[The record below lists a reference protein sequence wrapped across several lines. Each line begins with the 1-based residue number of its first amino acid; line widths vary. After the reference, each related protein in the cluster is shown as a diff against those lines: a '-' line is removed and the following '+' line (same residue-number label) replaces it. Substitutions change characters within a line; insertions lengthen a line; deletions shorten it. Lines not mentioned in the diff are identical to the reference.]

1 MPAFLNSFCPLESSE
16 VEMETPGNFD
26 LVVIGEHPAALWV
39 ARQLLLREKKVLILP
54 TGVQRGANAIPA
66 KVAADFGWKERDLP
80 DPGKQS
86 LQVLTSGRRF
96 SIRPE
101 ESAFE
106 EECHFQF
113 GKEWKSSPHLSSVL
127 RGLAYFA
134 RGNDGPPVSTSDWDL
149 WRDRALEMRYW
160 DRESGYLGRKMLQ
173 SLADLGAKV
182 AKPKQLKQI
191 FLDRTTLVGV
201 HLQGSSKMIPVR
213 AGICAVPFGQIRAF
227 SSEPVQASDG
237 ATGWVFETRFE
248 CSPDSLPAG
257 IGSRMAFVDGDAPVL
272 EVIHEGAGKF
282 RMKTVCS
289 MEERSFSRAFQR
301 RLATRM
307 LKACES
313 FIPDLA
319 YNLKGAVP
327 DLRDPEKAEAVD
339 LPVWFPFETSGQV
352 PMDRLSF
359 AGGAPAG
366 LESPVSRLFLV
377 NEESDPGD
385 GIWGAFAAAE
395 GALDAWSKLENAART
410 VSGKRLN

>member
-1 MPAFLNSFCPLESSE
+1 
-16 VEMETPGNFD
+16 METPGIFD

-39 ARQLLLREKKVLILP
+39 ARQFLLREKKVLILP
-54 TGVQRGANAIPA
+54 TGVQRGVNAIPA
-66 KVAADFGWKERDLP
+66 KVASDFGWTEEDLP
-80 DPGKQS
+80 DPGKQP

-96 SIRPE
+96 LIRSE
-101 ESAFE
+101 EGGFE
-106 EECHFQF
+106 EECRFQF
-113 GKEWKSSPHLSSVL
+113 GKEWKSSPHVSAVL

-134 RGNDGPPVSTSDWDL
+134 RGNDGPPVLPSDWDL
-149 WRDRALEMRYW
+149 WKNRVLEMRYW

-173 SLADLGAKV
+173 SLEDLGARV
-182 AKPKQLKQI
+182 AKAKQLKQI
-191 FLDRTTLVGV
+191 FLDRRTLVGV

-213 AGICAVPFGQIRAF
+213 AGICSVPFEQIRAF
-227 SSEPVQASDG
+227 SNEPLPASSG
-237 ATGWVFETRFE
+237 PTGWIFETRFE
-248 CSPDSLPAG
+248 CSPESLPAG
-257 IGSRMAFVDGDAPVL
+257 IGTRMAFVDGDAPVL

-307 LKACES
+307 LKACEV

-339 LPVWFPFETSGQV
+339 LPVWFPFETPEQV

-359 AGGAPAG
+359 AGGAPVG
-366 LESPVSRLFLV
+366 IDSPVSRLFLV
-377 NEESDPGD
+377 NEESDPGA

-395 GALDAWSKLENAART
+395 GALDAWSKLESAARSA
-410 VSGKRLN
+410 SGKRLN